1 MCRGERRSTWT
12 WWFKST
18 ARRSR
23 RRRNHWLVSHAH
35 KLRFFVKTNNKLE
48 KCVPSSFSALLQ
60 GKLKVI
66 ASGFLS
72 FQGAGQLR
80 EKAVS
85 VNEGKDASI
94 IISKKLFQCKK
105 FQNLSEKKWKW
116 VKLSRNGFSCQTVIY
131 PVWPICSSWGGRS
144 IIEVNLLPNVCFL
157 FHWQK

>member
-1 MCRGERRSTWT
+1 M
-12 WWFKST
+12 
-18 ARRSR
+18 
-23 RRRNHWLVSHAH
+23 VSHAH

-105 FQNLSEKKWKW
+105 FQNLSEKKMKVGEIVQEW
-116 VKLSRNGFSCQTVIY
+116 VFLSNCDISGVADLI
-131 PVWPICSSWGGRS
+131 
-144 IIEVNLLPNVCFL
+144 
-157 FHWQK
+157 

>member
-1 MCRGERRSTWT
+1 M
-12 WWFKST
+12 
-18 ARRSR
+18 
-23 RRRNHWLVSHAH
+23 VSHAH

-105 FQNLSEKKWKW
+105 FQNLSEKNE
-116 VKLSRNGFSCQTVIY
+116 SG
-131 PVWPICSSWGGRS
+131 
-144 IIEVNLLPNVCFL
+144 
-157 FHWQK
+157 

>member
-1 MCRGERRSTWT
+1 M
-12 WWFKST
+12 
-18 ARRSR
+18 
-23 RRRNHWLVSHAH
+23 VSHAH

-105 FQNLSEKKWKW
+105 FQNLSEKVGEIVQEW
-116 VKLSRNGFSCQTVIY
+116 VFLSNCDISGVAY
-131 PVWPICSSWGGRS
+131 LLLGR
-144 IIEVNLLPNVCFL
+144 EKHN
-157 FHWQK
+157 

>member
-1 MCRGERRSTWT
+1 M
-12 WWFKST
+12 
-18 ARRSR
+18 
-23 RRRNHWLVSHAH
+23 SHAH

-48 KCVPSSFSALLQ
+48 KSVPSSFSALLQ

-94 IISKKLFQCKK
+94 IISK
-105 FQNLSEKKWKW
+105 NY
-116 VKLSRNGFSCQTVIY
+116 FSAKNFKI
-131 PVWPICSSWGGRS
+131 
-144 IIEVNLLPNVCFL
+144 
-157 FHWQK
+157 